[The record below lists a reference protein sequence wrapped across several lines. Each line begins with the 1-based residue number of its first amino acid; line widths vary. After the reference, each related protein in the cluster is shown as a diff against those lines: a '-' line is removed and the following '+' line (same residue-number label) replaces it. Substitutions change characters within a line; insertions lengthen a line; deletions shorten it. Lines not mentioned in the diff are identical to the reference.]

1 MFRGS
6 GFFPLLE
13 VAEFAGVVEFA
24 KAASVTGELGVGRG
38 RVCTNLGMI
47 MLINKMK
54 IFVRVVWQFLLVGTI
69 CSQ

>member
-38 RVCTNLGMI
+38 RVCTYDNV
-47 MLINKMK
+47 NKMK